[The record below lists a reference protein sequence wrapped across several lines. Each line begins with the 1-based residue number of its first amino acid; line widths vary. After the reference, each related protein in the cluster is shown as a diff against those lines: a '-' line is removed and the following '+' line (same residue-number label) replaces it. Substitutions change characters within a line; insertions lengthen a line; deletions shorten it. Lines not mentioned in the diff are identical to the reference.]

1 MNQKQETGILKRK
14 NSISKNDIIRG
25 LKNIIGDINGIVQRV
40 VVLETI
46 LTRYIEMKKDD
57 KKIVTYMDKKNKE
70 QEEKIKARKEN
81 GKTKDSK

>member
-1 MNQKQETGILKRK
+1 LKRK

-25 LKNIIGDINGIVQRV
+25 LKNVIGDINGIVQRI

>member
-1 MNQKQETGILKRK
+1 MKRK

-25 LKNIIGDINGIVQRV
+25 LKNVIGDINGIVQRI

-81 GKTKDSK
+81 GKTKDSKWF

>member
-1 MNQKQETGILKRK
+1 MKRK

-25 LKNIIGDINGIVQRV
+25 LKNVIGDINGIVQRV

>member
-1 MNQKQETGILKRK
+1 MKRK

-25 LKNIIGDINGIVQRV
+25 LKNVIGDINGIVQRV

-70 QEEKIKARKEN
+70 QEEKIKARKQN

>member
-1 MNQKQETGILKRK
+1 MKRK

-25 LKNIIGDINGIVQRV
+25 LKNVIGDINGIVQRI

-46 LTRYIEMKKDD
+46 LTKYIEKKKED

-81 GKTKDSK
+81 GKTKDSKWF

>member
-1 MNQKQETGILKRK
+1 LKRK

>member
-1 MNQKQETGILKRK
+1 MKRK

-25 LKNIIGDINGIVQRV
+25 LKNVIGDINGIVQRI

-70 QEEKIKARKEN
+70 Q
-81 GKTKDSK
+81 

>member
-1 MNQKQETGILKRK
+1 MKKKSL
-14 NSISKNDIIRG
+14 ISKHDIIRA

-46 LTRYIEMKKDD
+46 LTRYVEMNKDD
-57 KKIVTYMDKKNKE
+57 EKLIAYMDKHTKKQ
-70 QEEKIKARKEN
+70 QEKLKARKEN

>member
-1 MNQKQETGILKRK
+1 MKRK

-25 LKNIIGDINGIVQRV
+25 LKNVIGDINGIVQRI

>member
-1 MNQKQETGILKRK
+1 LKRK

-25 LKNIIGDINGIVQRV
+25 LKNVIGDINGIVQRI

-81 GKTKDSK
+81 GKTKDSKWF